1 MYLLDTDVLIDIQR
15 GHAPAINW
23 FSSLTELPSV
33 PGFVVMEL
41 VQDSQNSQQVRKALQ
56 LVAPLPVVWAT
67 EADCVR
73 ALSDFTA
80 YHLSHSRRLAMSVAL
95 SLDVLQDDIAVT
107 TARVVASANKRAREL
122 NVDVMQSIISLTQHS
137 QDGSWIWRV
146 NYGAKDYIGRRG
158 GDLMVEVNPEDASIQ
173 RVLWGQ

>member
-1 MYLLDTDVLIDIQR
+1 
-15 GHAPAINW
+15 
-23 FSSLTELPSV
+23 
-33 PGFVVMEL
+33 
-41 VQDSQNSQQVRKALQ
+41 
-56 LVAPLPVVWAT
+56 
-67 EADCVR
+67 
-73 ALSDFTA
+73 
-80 YHLSHSRRLAMSVAL
+80 MSVAL